1 MVQFPGVPVSVF
13 RYTRCLR
20 IYSDSLNL
28 ICSTVIVYLC
38 LKSVGNTGNEMN
50 TENGT
55 QVILLAIS
63 AVIQIQHQTLFFF
76 KLQVEAS
83 KLQIN
88 SLKIKR
94 TFKNLIVATNS
105 TMLQNTYITAFFFST
120 TVPITLMKSS
130 VMFLTSKRNQCTVC
144 TAALSCTSQ
153 EKEGAEGLRMI
164 SICQRNESQKGRNII

>member
-55 QVILLAIS
+55 QVILLEIS
-63 AVIQIQHQTLFFF
+63 AIIQIQHQTLFFF

-105 TMLQNTYITAFFFST
+105 TMLQNTYITAFFFFNNCANNTDEVISY
-120 TVPITLMKSS
+120 VFDK
-130 VMFLTSKRNQCTVC
+130 
-144 TAALSCTSQ
+144 Q
-153 EKEGAEGLRMI
+153 EKSVYCMYCCSVLYFIGERRG
-164 SICQRNESQKGRNII
+164 GRSENDQYLLEE